1 MYKCEICSKEYS
13 SNKRYLCHI
22 ENCENKRSSVSG
34 LTDDMLDLDDELP
47 TSVKSSDKYS
57 ARSINTVESLTKDKA
72 KYKNVLKK
80 YQIKELEM
88 KKQEKTNKDYFDKK
102 LSNLVLERDE
112 LIDKVNELNEDNLI
126 LQAEFTSKC
135 SDEKKRY
142 GVNKT
147 SITNLQATIEK
158 LQSQVN
164 IQLEEKEKIRLDSDE
179 VIEKNKTE
187 INQLK
192 NINNRLCQTLESER
206 ADFRKNQDSSILL
219 FRREKEQALLV
230 LETEK
235 DTLIQSLQFS
245 IKNLHKDKEQE
256 AKKHSQQIT
265 DEKYKYDLSIQ
276 EFDILNKRIKD
287 SHIKAIEQ
295 LKNNHDS
302 FINNVKNQ
310 HTITLTSLTE
320 KHSKEKIM
328 IESINFDTNKKFR
341 CDFFTREQ
349 ELLSEIAK
357 LNKNVTSIQEE
368 SYKQKE
374 VFIKDAEIY
383 MSITEKKK
391 NEDIDSIKLNMNKMH
406 KTEIDER
413 DNIINE
419 IQRLNH
425 SLGAQVGQ
433 YNSTIDNIK
442 NDTDRLK
449 LQFIFNL
456 NKQKEEY
463 DNIITELEDKLKNSK
478 NREEKIKT
486 QLTTEF
492 NNNSIELLAHY
503 EKNINSFIFEKDQLV
518 LSLETEK
525 KNSETKLQEVT
536 DSLKKQFVSTFNKQ
550 KQEYDKLIKELED
563 NLKKLKTTEDNMKI
577 MMTTELNNQRREL
590 LDHNEKSHASFIIE
604 KEQAKLEK
612 EQLVSS
618 LDKIKNNVTTELNNQ
633 RRELLEHNEKNI
645 ASFIV
650 EKEQLV
656 SSLETAKLNYATKL
670 EEVTERLKKQFVISL
685 NKQKEEY
692 DKVINELEDKL
703 KKFKDREDNM
713 KMLMITELNNQRRE
727 LLNHNEKSL
736 TECIAERAQIKLDKI
751 KIDSSLETARIEY
764 LNELQKVLDSF
775 VIKEAELNKQI
786 EQLMMHINRSEYI
799 IKSNQQDFS
808 TQLIEQVSK
817 YKDVE
822 KILESIITER
832 NQLKIDKDKL
842 ISTIETNRL
851 DHEEQL
857 QKNTDS
863 FTSKEIDLNKQIE
876 QLLIHINHSEYII
889 KTNQIDFATQL
900 VEQVSKYKDDLYKL
914 NNFT

>member
-1 MYKCEICSKEYS
+1 MS
-13 SNKRYLCHI
+13 HI

-34 LTDDMLDLDDELP
+34 LTDDMLDLSDDLP
-47 TSVKSSDKYS
+47 SSAKSTDKYS

-72 KYKNVLKK
+72 KYKTVLKK

-88 KKQEKTNKDYFDKK
+88 KKQEKSNKDYFDKK

-147 SITNLQATIEK
+147 SITKLQATIEK

-206 ADFRKNQDSSILL
+206 VDFRKHQDSSILL
-219 FRREKEQALLV
+219 FRREKEEALLV

-245 IKNLHKDKEQE
+245 IKNLNKDKEQE
-256 AKKHSQQIT
+256 AKKYSQQIT

-276 EFDILNKRIKD
+276 EFDILTKKIKD
-287 SHIKAIEQ
+287 SHTKAIEQ

-302 FINNVKNQ
+302 FISNVKHQ

-328 IESINFDTNKKFR
+328 IESINFDTNKNFR
-341 CDFFTREQ
+341 SEFLTREQ
-349 ELLSEIAK
+349 ELLSEITK
-357 LNKNVTSIQEE
+357 LNKKVTSIQEE

-374 VFIKDAEIY
+374 VFTKDAEIY

-449 LQFIFNL
+449 MQFIFNL

-463 DNIITELEDKLKNSK
+463 DNIITEIEDKLKNSK
-478 NREEKIKT
+478 NREEKMKT
-486 QLTTEF
+486 QLTTEL
-492 NNNSIELLAHY
+492 NNQRIELLAIN
-503 EKNINSFIFEKDQLV
+503 EKNLNSFIFEKEELV

-525 KNSETKLQEVT
+525 NNSATKLQEVT
-536 DSLKKQFVSTFNKQ
+536 DSLKKQFLSTFNKQ
-550 KQEYDKLIKELED
+550 KQEHDKLIKELED
-563 NLKKLKTTEDNMKI
+563 NLKNLKTTEDNMKI

-590 LDHNEKSHASFIIE
+590 LDHNEKNHASFIIE
-604 KEQAKLEK
+604 KEQAKIEK
-612 EQLVSS
+612 EQLVAS
-618 LDKIKNNVTTELNNQ
+618 LDKIKNHVTTELNNQ

-645 ASFIV
+645 ASFII

-656 SSLETAKLNYATKL
+656 SSLETAKLNYTTKL

-692 DKVINELEDKL
+692 EKVINELEDKL
-703 KKFKDREDNM
+703 KNFKDREDNM
-713 KMLMITELNNQRRE
+713 KMQMTTELNNQRRE

-764 LNELQKVLDSF
+764 LKELEKVMDSF
-775 VIKEAELNKQI
+775 VIKETELNKQI

-817 YKDVE
+817 YKDIE
-822 KILESIITER
+822 KNLESCITER
-832 NQLKIDKDKL
+832 NQLKNDKDKL
-842 ISTIETNRL
+842 ISTSETNRL

-857 QKNTDS
+857 QKITDT
-863 FTSKEIDLNKQIE
+863 FTSKEIDLNNQIQ
-876 QLLIHINHSEYII
+876 QLLIHVNHSEYII

-914 NNFT
+914 NNSS

>member
-1 MYKCEICSKEYS
+1 MI
-13 SNKRYLCHI
+13 R
-22 ENCENKRSSVSG
+22 
-34 LTDDMLDLDDELP
+34 
-47 TSVKSSDKYS
+47 
-57 ARSINTVESLTKDKA
+57 
-72 KYKNVLKK
+72 
-80 YQIKELEM
+80 ELE
-88 KKQEKTNKDYFDKK
+88 
-102 LSNLVLERDE
+102 
-112 LIDKVNELNEDNLI
+112 
-126 LQAEFTSKC
+126 
-135 SDEKKRY
+135 
-142 GVNKT
+142 
-147 SITNLQATIEK
+147 
-158 LQSQVN
+158 
-164 IQLEEKEKIRLDSDE
+164 
-179 VIEKNKTE
+179 
-187 INQLK
+187 
-192 NINNRLCQTLESER
+192 
-206 ADFRKNQDSSILL
+206 
-219 FRREKEQALLV
+219 
-230 LETEK
+230 
-235 DTLIQSLQFS
+235 
-245 IKNLHKDKEQE
+245 
-256 AKKHSQQIT
+256 
-265 DEKYKYDLSIQ
+265 
-276 EFDILNKRIKD
+276 
-287 SHIKAIEQ
+287 
-295 LKNNHDS
+295 
-302 FINNVKNQ
+302 
-310 HTITLTSLTE
+310 
-320 KHSKEKIM
+320 
-328 IESINFDTNKKFR
+328 
-341 CDFFTREQ
+341 
-349 ELLSEIAK
+349 
-357 LNKNVTSIQEE
+357 
-368 SYKQKE
+368 
-374 VFIKDAEIY
+374 
-383 MSITEKKK
+383 
-391 NEDIDSIKLNMNKMH
+391 
-406 KTEIDER
+406 
-413 DNIINE
+413 
-419 IQRLNH
+419 
-425 SLGAQVGQ
+425 
-433 YNSTIDNIK
+433 
-442 NDTDRLK
+442 
-449 LQFIFNL
+449 
-456 NKQKEEY
+456 
-463 DNIITELEDKLKNSK
+463 
-478 NREEKIKT
+478 
-486 QLTTEF
+486 
-492 NNNSIELLAHY
+492 
-503 EKNINSFIFEKDQLV
+503 IFEKEELV

-525 KNSETKLQEVT
+525 NNSATKLQEVT

-563 NLKKLKTTEDNMKI
+563 NLKNLKTTEDNMKI
-577 MMTTELNNQRREL
+577 MMTAELNNQRREL

-863 FTSKEIDLNKQIE
+863 FTSKEIDLNKQIQ
-876 QLLIHINHSEYII
+876 QLLIHVNHSEYII